1 MNLVAVVGA
10 ESTGKTT
17 LCQALARTM
26 GGLTFTEPLRQW
38 VLHQG
43 RAPTQGE
50 QAQVLVMQRQSRGRD
65 NRALPIR
72 WVALV
77 FCDSSPLVT
86 AAYSQY
92 YFNDA
97 SLFEDALSH
106 HQLCYTATLFCTPDG
121 VPWTPDP
128 GQRDGPDARE
138 RVASCLLLSRW
149 IESKQG
155 SHITCLEAV
164 AALFRLTP
172 WFGVSKCL
180 GHLKFVLH
188 QRVFKTVAKRRH
200 QTAKLAWPST
210 ITGSRA
216 AARIGLP
223 RRRC

>member
-26 GGLTFTEPLRQW
+26 GGLTFAEPLRQW

-43 RAPTQGE
+43 RAPTQDE
-50 QAQVLVMQRQSRGRD
+50 QAQVLVMQRQAEAEATA
-65 NRALPIR
+65 RAQSTGLR
-72 WVALV
+72 WV

-92 YFNDA
+92 YFNDV

-106 HQLCYTATLFCTPDG
+106 HQSCYTATLFCTPDG

-138 RVASCLLLSRW
+138 HVHLLLSRW
-149 IESKQG
+149 IEKVG
-155 SHITCLEAV
+155 PNHAV
-164 AALFRLTP
+164 R
-172 WFGVSKCL
+172 
-180 GHLKFVLH
+180 
-188 QRVFKTVAKRRH
+188 KT
-200 QTAKLAWPST
+200 
-210 ITGSRA
+210 TGDLQSR
-216 AARIGLP
+216 INESLDFIINL
-223 RRRC
+223 

>member
-43 RAPTQGE
+43 RAPTQDE
-50 QAQVLVMQRQSRGRD
+50 QAQVLTMQRQAEAEATA
-65 NRALPIR
+65 RAQSAGLR
-72 WVALV
+72 WV

-138 RVASCLLLSRW
+138 RVHHLLSRW
-149 IESKQG
+149 IESKQVDHTLLVLSG
-155 SHITCLEAV
+155 GGAI
-164 AALFRLTP
+164 RLTRGLA
-172 WFGVSKCL
+172 FLS
-180 GHLKFVLH
+180 VLD
-188 QRVFKTVAKRRH
+188 T
-200 QTAKLAWPST
+200 
-210 ITGSRA
+210 
-216 AARIGLP
+216 
-223 RRRC
+223 